1 MAVKT
6 GRSVSMLPGQS
17 LNQATADR
25 QQATVEQHQKMR
37 THKDLT
43 VWQKSMELVEK
54 VYKITSKLP
63 RSEVFGLISQMQ
75 RSSVGIPSNIAEGA
89 KREHRAEYIQ
99 FLSIANGSAS
109 ELETQLM
116 LTEKIY
122 PKLKTQV
129 ETTLV
134 LLDEILR
141 MLYSLMKSL
150 RN

>member
-1 MAVKT
+1 
-6 GRSVSMLPGQS
+6 
-17 LNQATADR
+17 
-25 QQATVEQHQKMR
+25 MR

-43 VWQKSMELVEK
+43 VWQKSMGLVEL
-54 VYKITSKLP
+54 VYKITQKLP
-63 RSEVFGLISQMQ
+63 KSEVFGLISQMQ
-75 RSSVGIPSNIAEGA
+75 RSSVAIPSNIAEGA
-89 KREHRAEYIQ
+89 KREHRPEYIQ

-116 LTEKIY
+116 LTERLY

-129 ETTLV
+129 ETALF
-134 LLDEILR
+134 LLEEILK